1 MICPQR
7 VCSSDGYVDEH
18 SEMRSLWRV
27 ISGEYLRAIQ
37 LIPVTFYFK
46 IDVRGGAE
54 GLLSRRDFWFW
65 GCKKPRPS
73 SAHHVQ
79 GKIGSEPHSS
89 VPPFSFYNSSFSD
102 PSPLWYCFAH
112 APISSHSQL
121 CVRLRSF
128 TSATTYCNLSPPRK
142 ILSTLLSRPDNI
154 SKCRKSLL
162 WRMWPPSTRHLFRQS
177 LEYCKS
183 VRLFG
188 EQHNRVLLALSLN
201 PQRAR
206 QRMRIRN
213 PRIATSRENRQ
224 TFSFLPS
231 SKQFFELCDDKKWYT
246 TFQPSPITYLIA
258 HTVEANN
265 RSVVTT
271 TCGQI
276 RIDPASE
283 EKRQPNMHY
292 THTSCQC
299 SKEICHPQTIDPE
312 VATAFSTPEETW
324 HT

>member
-1 MICPQR
+1 MNTKKEKHYLSCWIADAIPTLSLSLWLICTLTSVFNVGRLSTHITAAGVSMICPQR

-162 WRMWPPSTRHLFRQS
+162 WRM
-177 LEYCKS
+177 
-183 VRLFG
+183 
-188 EQHNRVLLALSLN
+188 
-201 PQRAR
+201 
-206 QRMRIRN
+206 
-213 PRIATSRENRQ
+213 
-224 TFSFLPS
+224 
-231 SKQFFELCDDKKWYT
+231 
-246 TFQPSPITYLIA
+246 
-258 HTVEANN
+258 
-265 RSVVTT
+265 
-271 TCGQI
+271 
-276 RIDPASE
+276 
-283 EKRQPNMHY
+283 
-292 THTSCQC
+292 
-299 SKEICHPQTIDPE
+299 
-312 VATAFSTPEETW
+312 
-324 HT
+324 